1 MRLLAAHDPAM
12 GALHCSYGVFPVGGI
27 RGAFVERHGD
37 IRAKGFLYLH
47 YKLGGEE
54 MLTSVQK
61 GAELH
66 AVLFYFIGGGEAEH
80 LKAAAVGKYGLVP
93 PHELVQAARLFYKLV
108 TGPLKEVICV

>member
-1 MRLLAAHDPAM
+1 
-12 GALHCSYGVFPVGGI
+12 
-27 RGAFVERHGD
+27 
-37 IRAKGFLYLH
+37 
-47 YKLGGEE
+47 

-93 PHELVQAARLFYKLV
+93 PHELMQAARLFYKLV
-108 TGPLKEVICV
+108 TGPLKEVIGI